1 MKTTPLLLSLLLGAT
16 AFAAADRP
24 NLVLIFADDLGYGDV
39 SAYGSEIRTPQ
50 IDSLAR
56 DGAKLESFYVAAPVC
71 TPSRFGLLTG
81 RFPVRSTDNL
91 NGALMFLQARDDR
104 RGIRSHETT
113 IATVLR
119 AQGYRTALIGKWHLG
134 HGEPEFSP
142 LQHGFEHTYGCHG
155 GCVDYFTLK
164 YGEKPDWFRQ
174 GEPLVEEGYSTDLIT
189 EEAVRWLEQR
199 RAAEPFFLF
208 LSYTAPHYGKGWDPE
223 TRKPTNILQSKPG
236 DRERHPH
243 ITDPK
248 RREYAGMV
256 TAMDD
261 GIGRVLATL
270 RARQLADN
278 TLVIFTSD
286 NGGDPNYGGAN
297 GPLRGQKGQL
307 FEGGIREPCLMRWP
321 GRIAAGS
328 VITEPVTALD
338 LFPTFAAL
346 AGADVRP
353 YSIDGDNILPVLRG
367 TGTAGAERALFW
379 QGPRGSALRRGPWKY
394 VREADTDYLF
404 NLAADLGEKR
414 NLAGAEPRRLAEL
427 KSIHAAILARARED
441 RKR

>member
-1 MKTTPLLLSLLLGAT
+1 MKTAPLLLTLLLGVPGL
-16 AFAAADRP
+16 AAADRP
-24 NLVLIFADDLGYGDV
+24 NIVLIFADDLGYGDL

-56 DGAKLESFYVAAPVC
+56 GGAKFESFYVAAPVC

-81 RFPVRSTDNL
+81 RFPIRSTDNL

-142 LQHGFEHTYGCHG
+142 LRHGFEHTYGCHG
-155 GCVDYFTLK
+155 GCVDYYTLK

-174 GEPLVEEGYSTDLIT
+174 GEPLVEEGYSTDLLT
-189 EEAVRWLEQR
+189 EEAVRWLNQR

-208 LSYTAPHYGKGWDPE
+208 LAYTAPHYGKGWDADKKQ
-223 TRKPTNILQSKPG
+223 TTNLLQSKPA
-236 DRERHPH
+236 DRERNAH
-243 ITDPK
+243 ITAAK

-261 GIGRVLATL
+261 GVGRVLEVL
-270 RARQLADN
+270 RSRQLADN

-286 NGGDPNYGGAN
+286 NGGDPNYGGHN

-321 GRIAAGS
+321 GRIAAGT
-328 VITEPVTALD
+328 VITAPVTAID

-346 AGADVRP
+346 AGADVRS
-353 YSIDGDNILPVLRG
+353 YSLDGDDILPVLRG
-367 TGTAGAERALFW
+367 TGTAGPDRALFW
-379 QGPRGSALRRGPWKY
+379 QGPRAGALRRGPWKF

-404 NLAADLGEKR
+404 NLADDPGEKR
-414 NLAGAEPRRLAEL
+414 DLAAVEPTRLAEL
-427 KSIHAAILARARED
+427 KSHHAALLARARES
-441 RKR
+441 RKH